1 MARHHEH
8 VIRIVGVEELV
19 VARGLVC
26 VLCRHDAH
34 VEGEILRAEQSLREV
49 DHVVVQDER
58 IEARAVEGELRP
70 RCVPGVPLAG
80 LAAAL
85 FRHLGRGG
93 EVAVHGVLRRTQFG
107 RWDHFWHNA
116 PAVGVPTLLQLG
128 CQRRHDGRLTPGAAN
143 MVVPRAFARRG
154 PFEIPDRVGHF
165 SSIGVSSFLPFQ
177 TLASPRRTPTAS
189 RARASPNH
197 SPFSQ
202 RRFPLRS
209 RAGTSAGRRPPDRA
223 RRLPSGSRS
232 WSVPCNRAR
241 VAPGR
246 WSSSRH
252 ASWPHRCTMSSET

>member
-1 MARHHEH
+1 MASSPS
-8 VIRIVGVEELV
+8 
-19 VARGLVC
+19 ARSTTWS
-26 VLCRHDAH
+26 CRTSA
-34 VEGEILRAEQSLREV
+34 
-49 DHVVVQDER
+49 
-58 IEARAVEGELRP
+58 
-70 RCVPGVPLAG
+70 
-80 LAAAL
+80 
-85 FRHLGRGG
+85 
-93 EVAVHGVLRRTQFG
+93 LRRELWKGNSGHGASQVCHSPDSLPPCSAISAGVGKWRCMASCAAREFG
-107 RWDHFWHNA
+107 RWDHFWHDA

-209 RAGTSAGRRPPDRA
+209 RAGTSAGRHPPDRA